1 MLKIAVFNFKGGTGK
16 STSALNLGAVLAQFG
31 IKTLAIDLDGQR
43 TLSFGL
49 GVEGLEPTAYQW
61 LTSPTQ
67 NTPTATSLPNLAVL
81 PGDIKMFR
89 LGSSNEDIFASPLK
103 GLIPLKYQAIL
114 MDCPPGL
121 GVASVQA
128 ILNSDRVLVP
138 TLCEPAALK
147 GLSEAIDL
155 IRGENQHLPIDVLR
169 NRYKPRLVLTRESD
183 DLLISSA
190 ADLNYRLLHTTIP
203 DNIQVAESIASQQPV
218 ITYASKSAGAIA
230 YRSLGKELMKIWG
243 LKS

>member
-16 STSALNLGAVLAQFG
+16 STSALNLGAVIAQFG

-61 LTSPTQ
+61 LTTSTHS
-67 NTPTATSLPNLAVL
+67 TPTATNLPNLAVL
-81 PGDIKMFR
+81 PGDIKMFQ
-89 LGSSNEDIFASPLK
+89 LVSTGDIFASPLK
-103 GLIPLKYQAIL
+103 GLIPLKYRVVL

-190 ADLNYRLLHTTIP
+190 EDLNYRLLHTTIP

-230 YRSLGKELMKIWG
+230 YKSLGKELIKIWG

>member
-31 IKTLAIDLDGQR
+31 INTLAIDLDGQR

-61 LTSPTQ
+61 LTSP
-67 NTPTATSLPNLAVL
+67 NASTPTDTDLKNLAVL
-81 PGDIKMFR
+81 PGDIKMFG
-89 LGSSNEDIFASPLK
+89 LGATGDIFANPLK
-103 GLIPLKYQAIL
+103 GLIPLKYQVIL
-114 MDCPPGL
+114 MDCSPGL

-155 IRGENQHLPIDVLR
+155 IRGENQNLPIDVLR

-190 ADLNYRLLHTTIP
+190 EDLNYRLLHTTIP
-203 DNIQVAESIASQQPV
+203 DNIQVAESIAGQQPV
-218 ITYASKSAGAIA
+218 TIYASKSAGALA
-230 YRSLGKELMKIWG
+230 YKSLGKELIKIWG

>member
-16 STSALNLGAVLAQFG
+16 STSALNLAAVLAQLG
-31 IKTLAIDLDGQR
+31 LKTLAIDLDGQR

-49 GVEGLEPTAYQW
+49 GVEGREPTAYQW
-61 LTSPTQ
+61 LTTP
-67 NTPTATSLPNLAVL
+67 NGTPTDTTIDNLAVL
-81 PGDIKMFR
+81 PGDIKMFG
-89 LGSSNEDIFASPLK
+89 LAATGDIFASPLK

-147 GLSEAIDL
+147 GLAEAIDL
-155 IRGENQHLPIDVLR
+155 IRGENQNLPIDVLR

-190 ADLNYRLLHTTIP
+190 QDLNYRLLHTTIP
-203 DNIQVAESIASQQPV
+203 DNIQVAESIAAQQPV
-218 ITYASKSAGAIA
+218 TITASKSPGAIA
-230 YRSLGKELMKIWG
+230 YRSLGKELVKIWG
-243 LKS
+243 LLV

>member
-16 STSALNLGAVLAQFG
+16 STSALNLGAVVAQFG
-31 IKTLAIDLDGQR
+31 IQTLAIDLDGQR

-61 LTSPTQ
+61 LTSNTHS
-67 NTPTATSLPNLAVL
+67 TPTATNLPNLAVL
-81 PGDIKMFR
+81 PGDIKMFQ
-89 LGSSNEDIFASPLK
+89 LVSTGDIFASPLK
-103 GLIPLKYQAIL
+103 GLIPLKYQVVL

-147 GLSEAIDL
+147 GLSEAINL

-190 ADLNYRLLHTTIP
+190 QDLNYRLLHTTIP

-243 LKS
+243 LRS

>member
-16 STSALNLGAVLAQFG
+16 STSALNLGAVVAQFG
-31 IKTLAIDLDGQR
+31 IQTLAIDLDGQR

-61 LTSPTQ
+61 LTSNTHS
-67 NTPTATSLPNLAVL
+67 TPTATNLPNLAVL
-81 PGDIKMFR
+81 PGDIKMFQ
-89 LGSSNEDIFASPLK
+89 LVSTGDIFASPLK
-103 GLIPLKYQAIL
+103 GLIPLKYQVVL

-147 GLSEAIDL
+147 GLSEVIDL

-190 ADLNYRLLHTTIP
+190 QDLNYRLLHTTIP

-243 LKS
+243 LRS

>member
-16 STSALNLGAVLAQFG
+16 STSALNLGAVLAQLG
-31 IKTLAIDLDGQR
+31 MKTLAIDLDGQR

-61 LTSPTQ
+61 LTSPNQ
-67 NTPTATSLPNLAVL
+67 STPTDTSINNLSVL

-89 LGSSNEDIFASPLK
+89 LGSSAGDIFISPLK
-103 GLIPLKYQAIL
+103 GLIPLRYQVIL

-155 IRGENQHLPIDVLR
+155 IRSENQNLPIDVLR
-169 NRYKPRLVLTRESD
+169 NRYKPRLVLTFHTNCGRITTGHTSRGR
-183 DLLISSA
+183 SA
-190 ADLNYRLLHTTIP
+190 NRNY
-203 DNIQVAESIASQQPV
+203 
-218 ITYASKSAGAIA
+218 G
-230 YRSLGKELMKIWG
+230 
-243 LKS
+243 